1 MSENS
6 VTPKANPPQRA
17 RRECDISAVTIYT
30 LADTRDPPCFP
41 NVPSADANKDLP
53 GREQPVNAQ

>member
-1 MSENS
+1 MSAMP
-6 VTPKANPPQRA
+6 VTPEASPAQRA
-17 RRECDISAVTIYT
+17 HRECDISTVTIYT

-41 NVPSADANKDLP
+41 NVSSADANKDLP